1 MPPLDELKNR
11 VALVTGAS
19 RGIGRS
25 VAIALARA
33 GTRVAINYKAATE
46 EANEVL
52 RAIESSGGEG
62 MIAHADVSDPD
73 EVADMIASVKREL
86 GPIDILV
93 NNAGLARALPLEA
106 VQLAT
111 WDATMAVNLRG
122 SFIVTTAV
130 LPDMR
135 ARKWGRLLYVSSTA
149 ARVGGIVGPHYAA
162 SKAGLEGLAHAYAS
176 LLAKEG
182 ITSNAIAPALIET
195 EMLAG
200 NEKATAD
207 KIPVGRFG
215 SPEEVA
221 DLVLAIACNPYV
233 TGQTIQVNGGL
244 YMT

>member
-1 MPPLDELKNR
+1 MTHGSPLRER
-11 VALVTGAS
+11 VALITGAS

-25 VAIALARA
+25 LALVFAKA
-33 GTRVAINYKAATE
+33 GARVAINYKAGTE

-62 MIAHADVSDPD
+62 MVVQADVSDPH
-73 EVADMIASVKREL
+73 EVSDMIASVKREL
-86 GPIDILV
+86 GPVDVLV
-93 NNAGLARALPLEA
+93 SNAGLARALPLET
-106 VQLAT
+106 VQLAA

-122 SFIVTTAV
+122 AFIVTSAI

-135 ARKWGRLLYVSSTA
+135 ARKWGRLVYVSSTA

-162 SKAGLEGLAHAYAS
+162 SKAGLEGLMHSYAS

-182 ITSNAIAPALIET
+182 ITSNAISPALIET

-207 KIPVGRFG
+207 KIPIGRFG
-215 SPEEVA
+215 SPDEVA
-221 DLVLAIACNPYV
+221 DLALAIVCNPYV